1 MKSPWAAIHFTIHSN
16 TCSNPQPTWFL
27 LWCQWL
33 LWILRQQFQPSKP
46 GSLSCFL
53 MYEDWH
59 QPQGERSREYG
70 RGRVSCT
77 PLTPRES
84 FVAEAVGALIWTW
97 HSPIPQRLLFWPLCC
112 QAVKQTVVHVPD
124 GVDCMPGQRGHSGKM
139 PCLHLPFNI
148 SRSLEFYKGRVSR
161 KHLLLVA
168 WSQGWM
174 GELLLPA
181 WSRGWIAVPKSQ
193 SQWWRPMY
201 TPQFPLIDLEI

>member
-1 MKSPWAAIHFTIHSN
+1 
-16 TCSNPQPTWFL
+16 
-27 LWCQWL
+27 
-33 LWILRQQFQPSKP
+33 
-46 GSLSCFL
+46 

-139 PCLHLPFNI
+139 PCLYLPFNI
-148 SRSLEFYKGRVSR
+148 PRSLDC
-161 KHLLLVA
+161 LLLGLKVE
-168 WSQGWM
+168 WVNCCFLLGL
-174 GELLLPA
+174 GDELLCRSLKVSGDVPCTLPN
-181 WSRGWIAVPKSQ
+181 
-193 SQWWRPMY
+193 
-201 TPQFPLIDLEI
+201 FL